1 MTNQE
6 GEILRIKNIELLNN
20 EITIRKMDHPSC
32 VTSFIRCVNLCIKRK
47 VREVA
52 IKIDCSQG
60 SVFPD
65 ACLPIS
71 VLINFYP
78 SIYDIKFNVSDND
91 DSYINKCGFFKP
103 YDLGTDETEIFR
115 NPLNKIFVFSEE
127 REREGQVANLVQS
140 YIDCLSRTAKCG
152 QGVLSGLIWCINEIM
167 DNVLVHSESKCGYVM
182 AQYHKKKKVFAL
194 CVYDCGIGIYSSLK
208 NSSHKPASEIDA
220 LTLAIQEGVGD
231 GKGQGNG
238 LYGLFEIVK
247 ENGGRLVISSGRS
260 TLMLKNNELDKFENN
275 TLVSANNPCTT
286 VDFQLNLSK
295 DIDLQAALSSFS
307 GFDGFDIRIDDM
319 WQDDNVLRYDVF
331 KHSSGT
337 GTRIAGEEL
346 RNDVLNTIQRVQ
358 APITLDFANVHAC
371 SSSFID
377 EFLSKMIIEMGLLEF
392 NRLIRIENMNS
403 LVSHLFD
410 RSTALRF
417 HQNVNNEID
426 KSD

>member
-1 MTNQE
+1 MK
-6 GEILRIKNIELLNN
+6 IKNIELINN
-20 EITIRKMDHPSC
+20 EIIIHKMDHPSC

-47 VREVA
+47 VKVVSV
-52 IKIDCSQG
+52 KIDCSQG

-65 ACLPIS
+65 ASLPIS
-71 VLINFYP
+71 VLIKFYP
-78 SIYDIKFNVSDND
+78 TISDIKFNVSDNN
-91 DSYINKCGFFKP
+91 DSYLRKCGFFEP
-103 YDLGTDETEIFR
+103 YDLGNDKTEVFR
-115 NPLNKIFVFSEE
+115 NPLDKIFVFSEE
-127 REREGQVANLVQS
+127 GERQGQVANLVQS

-152 QGVLSGLIWCINEIM
+152 EGVLSGLIWCINEIM
-167 DNVLVHSESKCGYVM
+167 DNVLVHSESNCGYVM

-194 CVYDCGIGIYSSLK
+194 CVYDCGIGIYNSLK
-208 NSSHKPASEIDA
+208 YSSHKPASEIDA

-238 LYGLFEIVK
+238 LYGLFEIVN
-247 ENGGRLVISSGRS
+247 ENGGRLVISSGKS
-260 TLMLKNNELDKFENN
+260 TLMLKNNELAKFENK
-275 TLVSANNPCTT
+275 TLVSAKHPCTT

-295 DIDLQAALSSFS
+295 DIDLQSALSSFS

-346 RNDVLNTIQRVQ
+346 RNDVLNTIARAQ

-377 EFLSKMIIEMGLLEF
+377 EFLSKMIIEIGLVEF

-403 LVSHLFD
+403 LVSHLFE

-417 HQNVNNEID
+417 YRNVTD
-426 KSD
+426 KT

>member
-1 MTNQE
+1 M
-6 GEILRIKNIELLNN
+6 RVKNVELINN
-20 EITIRKMDHPSC
+20 KIIIRKMNHPSC

-47 VREVA
+47 VKEVD
-52 IKIDCSQG
+52 IKIDCFRG

-71 VLINFYP
+71 VLLRFYP
-78 SIYDIKFNVSDND
+78 TVFDIDFNLSNN
-91 DSYINKCGFFKP
+91 DSYLKKCGFFEP
-103 YDLGTDETEIFR
+103 YDLGAEEIQIFR
-115 NPLNKIFVFSEE
+115 NPLDKIFVSEE
-127 REREGQVANLVQS
+127 REREGQVANLVQA

-152 QGVLSGLIWCINEIM
+152 EGVLSGLIWCINEIM
-167 DNVLVHSESKCGYVM
+167 DNVLVHSESKCRYVM

-194 CVYDCGIGIYSSLK
+194 CVYDCGIGIYNSLK
-208 NSSHKPASEIDA
+208 SSSHKPASEIDA

-238 LYGLFEIVK
+238 LYGLFKIVK
-247 ENGGRLVISSGRS
+247 ENGGRLVISSGKS

-275 TLVSANNPCTT
+275 TLVSVNYPCTT
-286 VDFQLNLSK
+286 VDFQLDLSK
-295 DIDLQAALSSFS
+295 DIDLQSALNSFS

-331 KHSSGT
+331 KQSSGT

-346 RNDVLNTIQRVQ
+346 RNDVLNTIQRAQ
-358 APITLDFANVHAC
+358 APIILDFANVHAC

-377 EFLSKMIIEMGLLEF
+377 EFLSKMIVEMGLLEF

-403 LVSHLFD
+403 LVSHLFE

-426 KSD
+426 NLD